1 MVDRPTARWR
11 GPAVRDLVAAAV
23 MGAGISLSL
32 SALLVVA
39 TVEQVSRLPMPLAV
53 AFAAHLFGK
62 ATLGMKLLL
71 PVGLL
76 LHVGYVSTATLVAVA
91 ALGRRRDA
99 VRLRVLTAF
108 GTAFGTA
115 LALWVLAGLS
125 VLPYVGWGPFAL
137 GLGAGAA
144 VEVLAVH
151 LLYGAFL
158 WAGLWLVFR
167 RSTTELPPEPA
178 GTPIPAAAA
187 APVAQ

>member
-1 MVDRPTARWR
+1 MVDRPTARWSR
-11 GPAVRDLVAAAV
+11 PAVPDLVAAELV
-23 MGAGISLSL
+23 GVGIALSL

-62 ATLGMKLLL
+62 STLGMKLLL

-76 LHVGYVSTATLVAVA
+76 LHVGYVSTATLIAVA
-91 ALGRRRDA
+91 ALGRRRNARIGVRTA
-99 VRLRVLTAF
+99 VC
-108 GTAFGTA
+108 TAFGTA
-115 LALWVLAGLS
+115 LGLWVLAGLS

-144 VEVLAVH
+144 VEVLVVH

-167 RSTTELPPEPA
+167 RSTELSPELARPPALAAQDAA
-178 GTPIPAAAA
+178 GRR
-187 APVAQ
+187 